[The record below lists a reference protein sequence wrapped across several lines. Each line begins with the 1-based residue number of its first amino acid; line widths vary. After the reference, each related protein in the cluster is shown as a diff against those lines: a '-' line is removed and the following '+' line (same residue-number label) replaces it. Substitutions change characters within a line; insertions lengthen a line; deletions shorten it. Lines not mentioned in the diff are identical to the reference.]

1 MTTQIPTDQTNHP
14 NLHQPLLATPA
25 ARLILLVQLAFVAA
39 LACLIILFRHTP
51 GFTTLSITF
60 VSIFL
65 EALPFMLLGALIG
78 GFIEVFVSK
87 KLITRIIPAGKL
99 PAILL
104 SAGLGLVFPVCEC
117 AFVAG
122 VL

>member
-1 MTTQIPTDQTNHP
+1 M
-14 NLHQPLLATPA
+14 
-25 ARLILLVQLAFVAA
+25 
-39 LACLIILFRHTP
+39 
-51 GFTTLSITF
+51 SITF

-78 GFIEVFVSK
+78 GFIEVVVSK
-87 KLITRIIPAGKL
+87 NLITRIIPAGKL

-122 VL
+122 VLQTLVARGGLASLFGSRCTYPFWQ